1 MLAKL
6 TKYARYVVTAIW
18 IVAGAWLMGATA
30 GEARTAWLV
39 TPTPPEVL
47 RDITVRN
54 VTDDEGRRATFR
66 ILLFSDEFRWR
77 INSYDSLE
85 QGGKRPQFTTEMK
98 AVLNSASEIIAVGA
112 SSEELPPGASFPQ
125 GRAQEERRAARRAER
140 IAVWVQGSVESADP
154 GAQAQCRSSRPDRQR
169 RHLRSTPHGDH
180 PRARPGREH
189 QHRSVAEVGDGGRE
203 RPRADLRSA
212 ADQVLTRKR
221 ATASRGCLE
230 WTGHQML
237 INDLIAMLRRPAAHA
252 GRGLGDVVVRRI
264 AAVGVAAPRKP
275 PPRRARPRQAAEVR
289 GAPAVRVSAHRS
301 GR

>member
-1 MLAKL
+1 MVAKL
-6 TKYARYVVTAIW
+6 TRYARYVVTAIW

-54 VTDDEGRRATFR
+54 VKDDEGRKATFR

-125 GRAQEERRAARRAER
+125 GRAQEERRAARRAEK
-140 IAVWVQGSVESADP
+140 IAVWVREALNRPIPVRKLNVGHHAPTGSDDTSD
-154 GAQAQCRSSRPDRQR
+154 QR
-169 RHLRSTPHGDH
+169 RMVIILVLEHDDNTNIDQSLKSAMAGESV
-180 PRARPGREH
+180 RAPIFEALLTKYSLGN
-189 QHRSVAEVGDGGRE
+189 
-203 RPRADLRSA
+203 ADRFTW
-212 ADQVLTRKR
+212 V
-221 ATASRGCLE
+221 
-230 WTGHQML
+230 
-237 INDLIAMLRRPAAHA
+237 P
-252 GRGLGDVVVRRI
+252 
-264 AAVGVAAPRKP
+264 
-275 PPRRARPRQAAEVR
+275 
-289 GAPAVRVSAHRS
+289 
-301 GR
+301 

>member
-6 TKYARYVVTAIW
+6 TKYARYLVTATW

-54 VTDDEGRRATFR
+54 VKDDEGRRATFR

-112 SSEELPPGASFPQ
+112 SSEEVPPGTSFPQ

-140 IAVWVQGSVESADP
+140 IAVWVREALN
-154 GAQAQCRSSRPDRQR
+154 RPIPVRKLNVGHHAPTGTDDTSDQR
-169 RHLRSTPHGDH
+169 RMVIILVLDQDADTNIDQSLKTAMAGESI
-180 PRARPGREH
+180 RAPIFEALLTKYSLGN
-189 QHRSVAEVGDGGRE
+189 
-203 RPRADLRSA
+203 ADRFTW
-212 ADQVLTRKR
+212 V
-221 ATASRGCLE
+221 
-230 WTGHQML
+230 
-237 INDLIAMLRRPAAHA
+237 P
-252 GRGLGDVVVRRI
+252 
-264 AAVGVAAPRKP
+264 
-275 PPRRARPRQAAEVR
+275 
-289 GAPAVRVSAHRS
+289 
-301 GR
+301 